1 MKIEYDTNL
10 YKKIARLSLNEIV
23 QVRNRKGIK
32 SAIRIQNIC
41 QLSWHELQLLITD
54 GEDKFTKMALLY
66 EKYVSSSG
74 SEELLVRGDKLTRSE
89 SEEINEYIK
98 IYQEYSFSKHFEVNQ
113 YISVNNLWDRFPT
126 IRSLNSWR
134 VGRRKLMCR
143 PSRFARSN

>member
-89 SEEINEYIK
+89 S
-98 IYQEYSFSKHFEVNQ
+98 
-113 YISVNNLWDRFPT
+113 
-126 IRSLNSWR
+126 
-134 VGRRKLMCR
+134 
-143 PSRFARSN
+143 